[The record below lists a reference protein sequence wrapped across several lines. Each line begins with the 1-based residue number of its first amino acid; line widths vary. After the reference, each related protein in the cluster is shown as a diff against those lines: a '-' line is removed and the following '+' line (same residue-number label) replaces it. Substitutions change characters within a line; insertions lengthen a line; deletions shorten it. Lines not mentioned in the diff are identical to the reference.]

1 MSVYTNVN
9 TYLFI
14 IHLYE
19 IKHVYELVCV
29 YICAFVSQPCF
40 KYTHLYIDTSIYIMY
55 CRVYRWRWPHSRRFL
70 IAVLITLSD

>member
-40 KYTHLYIDTSIYIMY
+40 KYTHLYIDTSIYIM
-55 CRVYRWRWPHSRRFL
+55 
-70 IAVLITLSD
+70 